1 MLFGKSLHGRCGDF
15 SLMKKP
21 LMKET
26 GMPLRNPEALCVIL
40 LILVCNASQPQESG
54 SVLTGSGVSVLLVDT
69 DMPVGKISE
78 GIYGQFL
85 EHINHSVV
93 DGLYAEQVQGMGFE
107 GEDFETY
114 WKPYGE
120 NGSVTVVNTNINSG
134 EKSIQLK
141 IQKASAGIRQNRIF
155 LRAGYIY
162 NGFIWVNIIDGS
174 PKLTVRF
181 KDNSGRLIEEIPLR
195 VSGRGWK
202 EIPFSFN
209 CTKTDTHSSLEIEAS
224 GTSSLLIDLVSLMR
238 EDIRKSGM
246 LRPDLF
252 KAIDDLKAPFIRW
265 PGGSFAS
272 TYRWKDG
279 IGSYSSRKYHPN
291 IIWGGYSDYYGFG
304 TDEFMEFCRQ
314 LDTEPLI
321 VLPAPGTNPEDVKYA
336 MDWVHYLN
344 DPITTELG
352 KLRASNGHTDPY
364 NVKYFQ
370 IDNEPMN
377 NNFTAEQYACIV
389 NVYGSA
395 LRKIAPEAEIV
406 ACGQKRSNDLN
417 WSQKVIDIAGDNFD
431 ILGCHNYEYENDNYQ
446 TGLFRIENY
455 LVKLRDFIRNS
466 KHPDIKLAILEW
478 GLCRTYDWRAGLHA
492 AGSLIMYEKM
502 GEELSMTCP
511 ALLMRNTTDDPTWTA
526 FIYHDHVSWFPGAGY
541 VVEKLFRE
549 HYADNYLA
557 SASGTFSD
565 IKNRNQFFNDISQM
579 KPENWKTGTMDAIAA
594 CNADGKQIIIKA
606 VNYENYT
613 NTLLVRFQGSTVT
626 DNADVNIFTLK
637 AELSD
642 RASIENPD
650 VIKPKESSVSF
661 SRDMNFEVEPYSV
674 VVIDIIMK

>member
-1 MLFGKSLHGRCGDF
+1 
-15 SLMKKP
+15 MKKP

-114 WKPYGE
+114 WKQYGE

-155 LRAGYIY
+155 LRESYIY

-181 KDNSGRLIEEIPLR
+181 KDNSDRLIEEIPMR

-202 EIPFSFN
+202 EIPFSFY
-209 CTKTDTHSSLEIEAS
+209 CTRTDTHSSLEIEAS
-224 GTSSLLIDLVSLMR
+224 GTSSLLLDLVSLMR

-377 NNFTAEQYACIV
+377 NNFTVEQYACIV

-579 KPENWKTGTMDAIAA
+579 KPENWKPGTMDAIAA

-626 DNADVNIFTLK
+626 DNADVKIFTLK